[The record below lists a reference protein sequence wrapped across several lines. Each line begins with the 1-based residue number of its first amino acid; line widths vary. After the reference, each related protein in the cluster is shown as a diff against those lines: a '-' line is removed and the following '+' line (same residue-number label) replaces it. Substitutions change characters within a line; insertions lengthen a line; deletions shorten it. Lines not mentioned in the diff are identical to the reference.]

1 MSDYNYIITVDEN
14 GSPSLAHAWG
24 MKKGGMKKD
33 HQWFARERVNDKW
46 RYWYD
51 PESYRRWAQGGVR
64 KVKQA
69 ANDVKKAAGN
79 AADEVRKSV
88 NARRELNE
96 ANKSTGFG
104 SGLKQWNA
112 QRKYNNTAMGRA
124 EKAVRDAAD
133 DLGDRAR
140 GLATTAQGRA
150 RKAIDEARNDIGR
163 SASEATK
170 TARKKIKNLTDA
182 VQEHG
187 NKALSELREAAGN
200 VIDKAEGAARDAGA
214 RTRKAVEDKSGVTD
228 QKNRDE
234 ARRRALM
241 GLDDA
246 AGDYADSD
254 NRYQKSAKGRADK
267 AVAGAKNA
275 AGRARDAAEEAIG
288 TTARKDFDEARRR
301 ASMGT
306 DDPMDNYSDREN
318 AYNKS
323 IRGRIENAPK
333 NARDLANKASQAVKN
348 AVTSQEK
355 KDFDEARRR
364 ASMGTDDPLDNYS
377 DRERAYNRT
386 ARGRAEQAARDIADT
401 ASDIRDRIRG
411 LADSVGSSARNAASR
426 AQNAADEVTGANA
439 KKEMDAAGRRA
450 MMGLDDAIGSFVDA
464 QTRYD
469 NSAGGRASSA
479 ASNAQASLKAAQS
492 AAKKALAKAMDYL
505 PEEQIEEIKELIRGK

>member
-24 MKKGGMKKD
+24 MQKGGMKKD
-33 HQWFARERVNDKW
+33 HQWFARENVKGKW

-64 KVKQA
+64 KVQQA
-69 ANDVKKAAGN
+69 VNDVKKTAGN
-79 AADEVRKSV
+79 AAGEVRKSI
-88 NARRELNE
+88 NARKELSE
-96 ANKSTGFG
+96 ANKQTGLL
-104 SGLKQWNA
+104 SGLKRRQAQNA
-112 QRKYNNTAMGRA
+112 YNKTAMGRA
-124 EKAVRDAAD
+124 EKAVREAAD

-170 TARKKIKNLTDA
+170 AARKKIKNLTDA

-187 NKALSELREAAGN
+187 NKTLSELREAAGN
-200 VIDKAEGAARDAGA
+200 VRDKAEGAARDAGA
-214 RTRKAVEDKSGVTD
+214 RARKTVEDKSGVTD
-228 QKNRDE
+228 QKARED

-246 AGDYADSD
+246 VGDYADSD

-275 AGRARDAAEEAIG
+275 AGRARDTAEDISDRARDTAGRARDAAENLRG
-288 TTARKDFDEARRR
+288 R
-301 ASMGT
+301 ASEAVG
-306 DDPMDNYSDREN
+306 N
-318 AYNKS
+318 A
-323 IRGRIENAPK
+323 
-333 NARDLANKASQAVKN
+333 
-348 AVTSQEK
+348 
-355 KDFDEARRR
+355 
-364 ASMGTDDPLDNYS
+364 
-377 DRERAYNRT
+377 RERAS
-386 ARGRAEQAARDIADT
+386 EAADSVADK

-411 LADSVGSSARNAASR
+411 LADSVGSAARNAAGRARDAASNAASR
-426 AQNAADEVTGANA
+426 VQNAAGEVTGANA
-439 KKEMDAAGRRA
+439 KKEMDAQGRKA

-469 NSAGGRASSA
+469 NSVGGKASSA

-505 PEEQIEEIKELIRGK
+505 PEEQIEEIKNLIRGK

>member
-14 GSPSLAHAWG
+14 GSPTLSHALFG
-24 MKKGGMKKD
+24 GGGNQKGSQRQNHKYY
-33 HQWFARERVNDKW
+33 ARAQDKGRW
-46 RYWYD
+46 RYFYS
-51 PESYRRWAQGGVR
+51 PEEFRAWSSGGI
-64 KVKQA
+64 KK
-69 ANDVKKAAGN
+69 VKKAVDN
-79 AADEVRKSV
+79 AVDKSGVKQRKALSD
-88 NARRELNE
+88 
-96 ANKSTGFG
+96 ANKQTGLL
-104 SGLKQWNA
+104 SGLKRRQAQNA
-112 QRKYNNTAMGRA
+112 YNKTAMGRA

-150 RKAIDEARNDIGR
+150 RQAVDEARNDIGR

-187 NKALSELREAAGN
+187 NKALSELRKAAGD
-200 VIDKAEGAARDAGA
+200 VRDKAEGAARDAGA
-214 RTRKAVEDKSGVTD
+214 RTRKAVEDKSGATD
-228 QKNRDE
+228 QKARED

-241 GLDDA
+241 GLDDTV
-246 AGDYADSD
+246 GDYADSD

-275 AGRARDAAEEAIG
+275 ADRARDAAEDVGDRVRDTAGRARDAAENLRGRASEAIG
-288 TTARKDFDEARRR
+288 
-301 ASMGT
+301 
-306 DDPMDNYSDREN
+306 N
-318 AYNKS
+318 A
-323 IRGRIENAPK
+323 
-333 NARDLANKASQAVKN
+333 
-348 AVTSQEK
+348 
-355 KDFDEARRR
+355 
-364 ASMGTDDPLDNYS
+364 
-377 DRERAYNRT
+377 RERASV
-386 ARGRAEQAARDIADT
+386 AADSVADK

-411 LADSVGSSARNAASR
+411 LADSAGSAARNAAGRARDAASNAASR
-426 AQNAADEVTGANA
+426 AQNASGEVTGANA

-469 NSAGGRASSA
+469 NSVGGKASSA